1 MKRTYV
7 WRDGEFVEI
16 TPPKA
21 RKLHFIQEDTMGALR
36 HPATGEM
43 IDSKSKFR
51 QATKNSGCVELGDQ
65 QVKQEM
71 QYASGLRDDLSS
83 SIEQLQR
90 SGRLM
95 TDRTIP
101 EQMAEMDRK

>member
-1 MKRTYV
+1 
-7 WRDGEFVEI
+7 
-16 TPPKA
+16 
-21 RKLHFIQEDTMGALR
+21 
-36 HPATGEM
+36 
-43 IDSKSKFR
+43 
-51 QATKNSGCVELGDQ
+51 
-65 QVKQEM
+65 M

-101 EQMAEMDRK
+101 EQMAEMDRKWGKK